1 VRVDDQGIIA
11 TVPTLSIGGADLP
24 VDWYDALVEL
34 RVELEFGVPG
44 RALLRFADEGYA
56 LTESGKAK
64 LGAGVVVG
72 GLRPGQRAAD
82 TLIKGEITG
91 INVEQSA
98 TDDPEL
104 VLVVHDKAQRFAR
117 ATLVGTYINSSVSD
131 VVSKIAKRHGL
142 AATVQAP
149 PTKLEYMMQVD
160 TDLALLDAMAHRTGH
175 DWWVDDTTLYFM
187 PPGRGG
193 RSNTKVELVLGQ
205 NLRQFTVRASG
216 LHPDSVKVDGWDRRK
231 QQTVTGTASAS
242 GASVVA
248 DSEMFAAFVSPGSK
262 LGGTATLVAAGLN
275 VQDLGEARQL
285 AEALRDQVVA
295 SSVNATGTALHGS
308 QIAPGVQ
315 VVVQKAGPTS
325 GTYHVTKVEHVY
337 RERFETRF
345 VAGERRP
352 SSLVDT
358 LGGGAAPVATLQHHG
373 LVVGQVT
380 NNNDDEAKSGRVKV
394 RYPGLAEDE
403 ESAWARVV
411 TLGGG
416 AKRGLVILPEVGD
429 EVLVGFEGSD
439 LRQPVILGGLFGDKH
454 TIPLWD
460 VANGQVAGRRLTSR
474 LGHVVE
480 LKDGTAPA
488 EQHVL
493 LQLEGAKHKIRLGK
507 DECEI
512 AVPSGVPFSIKVG
525 DNASL
530 VFDASGSLKIKAVN
544 IAIEAEGSFTT
555 KSKAM
560 TKIESTSALTVEG
573 QMTNVKGSVVQVQS
587 SGPAT
592 IKGTPVAIN

>member
-1 VRVDDQGIIA
+1 VRVDEHGIIA

-24 VDWYDALVEL
+24 VDWYDALLEM
-34 RVELEFGVPG
+34 RVDLEFRVPG
-44 RALLRFADEGYA
+44 RAVLRFADEGYA

-64 LGAGVVVG
+64 LGASVVLG
-72 GLRPGQRAAD
+72 GLRPGQNAAD
-82 TLIKGEITG
+82 TLLKGEITG

-98 TDDPEL
+98 VGDPEL
-104 VLVVHDKAQRFAR
+104 ILVVHDKAQRLSR

-131 VVSKIAKRHGL
+131 VVSKIAQRHGL
-142 AATVQAP
+142 TATVNAP
-149 PTKLEYMMQVD
+149 AAKLDYMLQVD
-160 TDLALLDAMAHRTGH
+160 SDLALLDAIADRTGH
-175 DWWVDDTTLYFM
+175 DWWVDDTTLYFL
-187 PPGRGG
+187 PPGSGG
-193 RSNTKVELVLGQ
+193 RSRTKVELVLGQ
-205 NLRQFTVRASG
+205 NLLQFTVRASG
-216 LHPDSVKVDGWDRRK
+216 LHPDSVQVDGWDRRA
-231 QQTVTGTASAS
+231 QAAVTGSAEAS
-242 GASVVA
+242 GATVKA
-248 DSEMFAAFVSPGSK
+248 DSEMFAPFVAPGSK
-262 LGGTATLVAAGLN
+262 LGGSAKLVAAGLN
-275 VQDLGEARQL
+275 VQSAGEARQL

-295 SSVNATGTALHGS
+295 ASVNATGTALHGS
-308 QIAPGVQ
+308 QLAPGVQ

-325 GTYHVTKVEHVY
+325 GTYHVTRVEHIY
-337 RERFETRF
+337 RAGFETRF
-345 VAGERRP
+345 TAGDRRP

-358 LGGGAAPVATLQHHG
+358 LGGGSTPMAMLQHHG

-380 NNNDDEAKSGRVKV
+380 NNNDDAQSGRVKV
-394 RYPGLAEDE
+394 RYPGLADDE

-416 AKRGLVILPEVGD
+416 EKRGLVILPEVGD

-439 LRQPVILGGLFGDKH
+439 LRQPVVIGGLFGDKQ

-460 VANGQVAGRRLTSR
+460 VANGKVSGRRLTSR

-493 LQLEGAKHKIRLGK
+493 LELEGKKHHIRLGK
-507 DECEI
+507 DACDIE
-512 AVPSGVPFSIKVG
+512 VPSGVPFTIKVG

-530 VFDASGSLKIKAVN
+530 AFDASGSLKIKAMN
-544 IAIEAEGSFTT
+544 IAIEAEGSLTT

-560 TKIESTSALTVEG
+560 TKFESTSAMNVEG
-573 QMTNVKGSVVQVQS
+573 QMTNVKGSIVQVQS